1 MWPIGLDVHAR
12 RWTYV
17 ILDENGKKVMTR
29 SGRGS
34 WDKLLL
40 QLANVKEPFAIC
52 FEASTGYGYLH
63 DRLQRIA
70 RRVQVAHPGHLR
82 LIFRSKRKSD
92 RVDAEK
98 LAKLLYLDEVPPV
111 YVPSVDVR
119 GWRRLI
125 EHRHGLVGDR
135 TRLKNKIRALLRT
148 HAITAPKGLWGKQGM
163 AWLNDVEL
171 ATEMDELQRDILVGE
186 LESLAARIQ
195 RVEAALSARAEKD
208 PGVALLRTIVG
219 VGVRTGEAVMAY
231 LDDPH
236 RFNRNHQVG
245 SYFGLVPSQDQSADR
260 NRLGH
265 ITRQG
270 PPTVR
275 RLLTERPGRGCDARP
290 RSGPSS
296 FALSGAIRSAKRSPS
311 SQRPT
316 IWCG

>member
-1 MWPIGLDVHAR
+1 
-12 RWTYV
+12 
-17 ILDENGKKVMTR
+17 
-29 SGRGS
+29 
-34 WDKLLL
+34 
-40 QLANVKEPFAIC
+40 
-52 FEASTGYGYLH
+52 
-63 DRLQRIA
+63 
-70 RRVQVAHPGHLR
+70 
-82 LIFRSKRKSD
+82 
-92 RVDAEK
+92 
-98 LAKLLYLDEVPPV
+98 
-111 YVPSVDVR
+111 
-119 GWRRLI
+119 
-125 EHRHGLVGDR
+125 
-135 TRLKNKIRALLRT
+135 
-148 HAITAPKGLWGKQGM
+148 M

-231 LDDPH
+231 IDDPH

-275 RLLTERPGRGCDARP
+275 RLLTEAAWQGVR
-290 RSGPSS
+290 
-296 FALSGAIRSAKRSPS
+296 RSPEIRAFFLRA
-311 SQRPT
+311 QRGDPERKKIAIVAT
-316 IWCG
+316 AHYLVRAMVDRRRSEDHAMLCSGEVWRGASRS